1 MPRTRSLTITLP
13 DDMAD
18 LVRAKVASGEF
29 GNEVDVVAE
38 GLRTL
43 VEKDLETERWLRDDV
58 APVYDAYK
66 ADPAVARSLDD
77 AFADLDAFMA
87 KTEGLAR

>member
-1 MPRTRSLTITLP
+1 MSKSASLTITLP
-13 DDMAD
+13 SDMAD
-18 LVRAKVASGEF
+18 LVRAKVASGAF
-29 GNEVDVVAE
+29 ASEVDVVEE

-43 VEKDLETERWLRDDV
+43 AERDLETERWLRDDV

-66 ADPAVARSLDD
+66 ADPAVARSLDH
-77 AFADLDAFMA
+77 AFDDLDAFMA

>member
-1 MPRTRSLTITLP
+1 MSKSASLTITLP
-13 DDMAD
+13 SDMAD
-18 LVRAKVASGEF
+18 LVRAKVASGAF
-29 GNEVDVVAE
+29 ASEVDVVEE

-43 VEKDLETERWLRDDV
+43 AERDLETERWLRDDV

-66 ADPAVARSLDD
+66 ADPAVARSLDQ
-77 AFADLDAFMA
+77 AFDDLDAFMA

>member
-1 MPRTRSLTITLP
+1 MSKSASLTITLP
-13 DDMAD
+13 SDMAD
-18 LVRAKVASGEF
+18 LVRAKVASGAF
-29 GNEVDVVAE
+29 ASEVDVVEE

-43 VEKDLETERWLRDDV
+43 AERDLETERWLRADV

-87 KTEGLAR
+87 KTEGQAR

>member
-1 MPRTRSLTITLP
+1 MSKSASLTITLP

-29 GNEVDVVAE
+29 GNEIDVVAE
-38 GLRTL
+38 GLRAL
-43 VEKDLETERWLRDDV
+43 VEKDLEAERWLRDDV

-66 ADPAVARSLDD
+66 ADPAVTRSLDD

-87 KTEGLAR
+87 RTEGLAR

>member
-1 MPRTRSLTITLP
+1 MPKTRSLTITLP

-38 GLRTL
+38 GLRAL
-43 VEKDLETERWLRDDV
+43 VEKDLEIERWLRDDV
-58 APVYDAYK
+58 APVYDAYR
-66 ADPAVARSLDD
+66 ADPAFARSLDD
-77 AFADLDAFMA
+77 AFADLDAFMGR
-87 KTEGLAR
+87 TEGQVR

>member
-1 MPRTRSLTITLP
+1 MSKSASLTITLP
-13 DDMAD
+13 HDMAE
-18 LVRAKVASGEF
+18 LVRAKVASGAFES
-29 GNEVDVVAE
+29 EIDVVEE

-43 VEKDLETERWLRDDV
+43 VARDLEIERWLRDDV

-87 KTEGLAR
+87 KAEGLAR